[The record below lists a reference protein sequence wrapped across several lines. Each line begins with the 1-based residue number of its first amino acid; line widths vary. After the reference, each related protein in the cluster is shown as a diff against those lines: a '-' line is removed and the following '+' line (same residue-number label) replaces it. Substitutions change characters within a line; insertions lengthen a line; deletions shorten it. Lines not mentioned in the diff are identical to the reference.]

1 MQWKLARR
9 SRLVEAYH
17 EWAMRRGFPLLLRI
31 APRLPRW
38 FLHLGAGL
46 VIAAVMAVYPQPKRE
61 IARNL
66 ARILGA
72 PPKSRRVRRARRRML
87 HAFGCYWVDLFYF
100 CQLPYERAR
109 RALGRVEGL
118 GHLRGA
124 VARGKGV
131 ILLTAHLG
139 NWEVGGVFLREE
151 ELAVS
156 VVYVPDQS
164 ATAEAFRAHLRDLIG
179 VAGIAIDPAAELSS
193 LPVLRALAAGRVVA
207 MQGDRDFNDRGEW
220 VDFFGAPAPF
230 PLGPMLLA
238 GLTGAA
244 LVPTFVVYGEDF
256 GFEVEFGEPLLVPRD
271 GDRRAA
277 ARRALGRWVELL
289 AAAVGRWPS
298 QWFTFYDF
306 WAAGESRGVAGGEAA
321 AGAVPGGAGAAS
333 SPEAPAAARESA

>member
-9 SRLVEAYH
+9 SRAVRAYH

-38 FLHLGAGL
+38 FLHFGAR
-46 VIAAVMAVYPQPKRE
+46 VIITAVMAVYPQPKRE
-61 IARNL
+61 IERNL
-66 ARILGA
+66 ARILGDPA
-72 PPKSRRVRRARRRML
+72 GSLQVRRARRRMI
-87 HAFGCYWVDLFYF
+87 HSFAYYWVDLFHF
-100 CQLPYERAR
+100 CQLPYPRTR
-109 RALGRVEGL
+109 RALSRVAGL
-118 GHLRGA
+118 EHLRGA

-139 NWEVGGVFLREE
+139 NWELGGVFLREE
-151 ELAVS
+151 ELQVS

-193 LPVLRALAAGRVVA
+193 LPVLRALADGRVVA

-220 VDFFGAPAPF
+220 LDFFGAPAPF

-244 LVPTFVVYGEDF
+244 LVPTFVVYDEDL
-256 GFEVEFGEPLLVPRD
+256 GFEVEFGEPLLVPKG

-277 ARRALGRWVELL
+277 ALRALGLWVERLE
-289 AAAVGRWPS
+289 AAVRRWPT

-306 WAAGESRGVAGGEAA
+306 WAAGESRRAAGRAA
-321 AGAVPGGAGAAS
+321 ADPPRSAAPPP
-333 SPEAPAAARESA
+333 PEAPAARESA